1 MSKQKVLERFE
12 REHDAL
18 VTLAREFPNPC
29 FGGYVFTVEVWNGTS
44 IYELEKVPHGSIR
57 LSLTEDVPE
66 DDEAW
71 EMAAKCFGI
80 E

>member
-29 FGGYVFTVEVWNGTS
+29 FGGYVFTVEVWNAES
-44 IYELEKVPHGSIR
+44 IYELEKVPSGSIR
-57 LSLTEDVPE
+57 LSLTKDTPE

-80 E
+80 S